1 MSVLGNIIWLIFGG
15 FITGAGYI
23 LGGLL
28 ICLTIIGIPFGL
40 AAIKLGIAAMIP
52 FGREIVRTESAGT
65 LLNTIFN
72 VIWVLLWGWG
82 LALAHLTSA
91 LILAITIIGIPF
103 ALQHW
108 KLVPLALFPFGR
120 ELR

>member
-1 MSVLGNIIWLIFGG
+1 MMNLLGNIIWLIFGG

-40 AAIKLGIAAMIP
+40 AAIKLGIAARAP

-65 LLNTIFN
+65 VFNTIFN
-72 VIWVLLWGWG
+72 MIWVLL
-82 LALAHLTSA
+82 
-91 LILAITIIGIPF
+91 
-103 ALQHW
+103 
-108 KLVPLALFPFGR
+108 
-120 ELR
+120 